1 MGFIGDILRSRRAK
15 GYAADDRA
23 LAEKDKA
30 AEAAKRAAA
39 KGEQDK
45 FYAEEA
51 AGKFD
56 ARVSQAQR
64 DLAQAGKKRTDT
76 SGIDARAKMELD
88 ALSQD
93 PRALAAGIT
102 GVTERARAAEES
114 AATADLD
121 RELEAESKLA
131 GLEDDALAKNI
142 EMDKKLAARKLVGAE
157 QDEATAEENM
167 RAAEL
172 EGREADLRARAADD
186 AKFEAFMSLGS
197 SALDFGKGVAA
208 EAMERKADEL
218 NARSGAKVKKTPGD
232 FSHRT
237 NPIDIVRHGAKIG
250 EMTGGEYIINPSQ
263 ASKIDKAQEAISKK
277 KNPSQQDL
285 MGLYK
290 AVRSVFNQ
298 PQFD

>member
-15 GYAADDRA
+15 KYAEEDRA
-23 LAEKDKA
+23 LADKDKA
-30 AEAAKRAAA
+30 AEAAKKATA

-45 FYAEEA
+45 FYAQEE

-56 ARVSQAQR
+56 SRVSQAQR
-64 DLAQAGKKRTDT
+64 DLAQAGKRRSDT
-76 SGIDARAKMELD
+76 SGVAARQAMELS

-93 PRALAAGIT
+93 PRSLAAGIS
-102 GVTERARAAEES
+102 GVTKRAEE
-114 AATADLD
+114 AETKAREADMD
-121 RELEAESKLA
+121 RELKAETKLA
-131 GLEDDALAKNI
+131 GLEDTALKENI
-142 EMDKKLAARKLVGAE
+142 DMDKKLAARKLVGAE

-172 EGREADLRARAADD
+172 EGREADLRKRAAKD
-186 AKFEAFMSLGS
+186 AQFESFMNLGS
-197 SALDFGKGVAA
+197 SLI
-208 EAMERKADEL
+208 
-218 NARSGAKVKKTPGD
+218 ARNGAKVQKTPGE

-237 NPIDIVRHGAKIG
+237 NPIDIMRKGAKIG
-250 EMTGGEYIINPSQ
+250 EMTGGEYILNPQQ
-263 ASKIDKAQEAISKK
+263 AAKIDKAQDAIASK
-277 KNPSQQDL
+277 KNPSQQEL

>member
-15 GYAADDRA
+15 KYAEEDRA
-23 LAEKDKA
+23 LADKDKA
-30 AEAAKRAAA
+30 DEAAKKAAA
-39 KGEQDK
+39 KGEQDR
-45 FYAEEA
+45 FYAQEE

-64 DLAQAGKKRTDT
+64 DLAQAGKRRSDT
-76 SGIDARAKMELD
+76 SGVAARQAMELS

-93 PRALAAGIT
+93 PRSLAAGIS
-102 GVTERARAAEES
+102 GVTRRAEE
-114 AATADLD
+114 AETKAREADMD

-131 GLEDDALAKNI
+131 GLEDDALTKNI

-157 QDEATAEENM
+157 QDEATAEENI

-172 EGREADLRARAADD
+172 EGREADLRKRAAKD
-186 AKFEAFMSLGS
+186 AQFESFMNLGS
-197 SALDFGKGVAA
+197 SLLD
-208 EAMERKADEL
+208 
-218 NARSGAKVKKTPGD
+218 ARSGAKVQKTPGE

-237 NPIDIVRHGAKIG
+237 NPIDIMRKGAKIG
-250 EMTGGEYIINPSQ
+250 EMTGGEYILNPHQ
-263 ASKIDKAQEAISKK
+263 AAKIDKAQDAIANKK
-277 KNPSQQDL
+277 SPSQQEL

>member
-15 GYAADDRA
+15 KYASEDRA

-30 AEAAKRAAA
+30 AEAAKKAAA
-39 KGEQDK
+39 KGEQAH
-45 FYAEEA
+45 FYAQEQ

-64 DLAQAGKKRTDT
+64 DLAQTKKKRTDT
-76 SGIDARAKMELD
+76 SGIAARQAMELS

-102 GVTERARAAEES
+102 GTTQRAQAAEERAAS
-114 AATADLD
+114 ADMD

-131 GLEDDALAKNI
+131 GLEDDALAKNVD
-142 EMDKKLAARKLVGAE
+142 MDKKLAARKLVGAE

-172 EGREADLRARAADD
+172 EGREADLRGRAADD
-186 AKFEAFMSLGS
+186 AKFESFMNLGS
-197 SALDFGKGVAA
+197 SLIAPGS
-208 EAMERKADEL
+208 
-218 NARSGAKVKKTPGD
+218 ARNGAKVQKTPGD

-237 NPIDIVRHGAKIG
+237 NPIDIMRKGSKIG
-250 EMTGGEYIINPSQ
+250 EMTGGEYILNPKQ
-263 ASKIDKAQEAISKK
+263 ASQIDKAQEAISKK
-277 KNPSQQDL
+277 RKPSQQEL

-290 AVRSVFNQ
+290 AVRGVFNQ

>member
-15 GYAADDRA
+15 KYATEDRA

-30 AEAAKRAAA
+30 AEAAKKAAA
-39 KGEQDK
+39 KGEQDR
-45 FYAEEA
+45 FYAQEQ

-64 DLAQAGKKRTDT
+64 DLAQTKKKRTDT
-76 SGIDARAKMELD
+76 SGIAARQAMELS

-102 GVTERARAAEES
+102 GTTQRAQAAEERAAS
-114 AATADLD
+114 ADMD

-131 GLEDDALAKNI
+131 GLEDDALTKNI

-157 QDEATAEENM
+157 QDEATAEENI

-172 EGREADLRARAADD
+172 EGREADLRGRAAKD
-186 AKFEAFMSLGS
+186 AQFESVMSLGS
-197 SALDFGKGVAA
+197 SLLD
-208 EAMERKADEL
+208 
-218 NARSGAKVKKTPGD
+218 ARSGAKVQKTPGD

-237 NPIDIVRHGAKIG
+237 NPIDIMRKGSKIG
-250 EMTGGEYIINPSQ
+250 EMTGGEYILNPKQ
-263 ASKIDKAQEAISKK
+263 ASQIDKAQEAISKK
-277 KNPSQQDL
+277 RKPSQQEL

-290 AVRSVFNQ
+290 AVRGVFNQ

>member
-15 GYAADDRA
+15 KYAEEDRA
-23 LAEKDKA
+23 LADKDKA
-30 AEAAKRAAA
+30 DEAAKKAAA
-39 KGEQDK
+39 KGEQDR
-45 FYAEEA
+45 FYAQEE

-64 DLAQAGKKRTDT
+64 DLAQAGKRRSDT
-76 SGIDARAKMELD
+76 SGVAARQAMELS

-93 PRALAAGIT
+93 PRSLAAGIS
-102 GVTERARAAEES
+102 GVTRRAEE
-114 AATADLD
+114 AETKAREADMD

-157 QDEATAEENM
+157 QDEATAEENI

-172 EGREADLRARAADD
+172 EGREADLRKRAAKD
-186 AKFEAFMSLGS
+186 AQFESFMNLGS
-197 SALDFGKGVAA
+197 SLLD
-208 EAMERKADEL
+208 
-218 NARSGAKVKKTPGD
+218 ARSGAKVQKTPGE

-237 NPIDIVRHGAKIG
+237 NPIDIMRKGAKIG
-250 EMTGGEYIINPSQ
+250 EMTGGEYILNPHQ
-263 ASKIDKAQEAISKK
+263 AAKIDKAQDAIANKK
-277 KNPSQQDL
+277 SPSQQEL